1 MVTAGTAES
10 MRNASHVK
18 CCRHVHEITVAALH
32 VLQQIA
38 YKQYWYLD
46 NFSSANGSD
55 DSASDFESWS
65 AKQCS

>member
-38 YKQYWYLD
+38 YKQYLD
-46 NFSSANGSD
+46 NFYSANGSD
-55 DSASDFESWS
+55 ADASDFESWS